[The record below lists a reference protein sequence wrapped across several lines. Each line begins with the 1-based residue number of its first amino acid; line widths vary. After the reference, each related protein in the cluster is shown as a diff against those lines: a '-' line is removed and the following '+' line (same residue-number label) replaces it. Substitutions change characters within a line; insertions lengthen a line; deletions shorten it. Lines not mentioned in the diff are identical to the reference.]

1 MTETMPARI
10 VELWGGWEPDE
21 REWLKDFRDA
31 LQTRYADAITRAV
44 LFGSRARGDWN
55 EDSDIDVL
63 VIVRNQA
70 SSMKK
75 EIQELGASLSVGRL
89 AVPTVPTVI
98 LQTEAE
104 WTIIGG
110 SGAAPAHRGGSA
122 GGERPMKGDTALAH
136 WSNAVEG
143 LESAEILHN
152 HGKYKRAISE
162 AYYTMEAAARAS
174 LATKEVHPKTRT
186 RRMESA
192 DQQDGPQRR
201 DGRRDSGSPRQGA
214 SEAGGSG
221 VRYRSPKEQKQ
232 KRARDARARA
242 ASLRRR
248 GGTC

>member
-63 VIVRNQA
+63 MIVRNEV

-89 AVPTVPTVI
+89 AVPTVIP
-98 LQTEAE
+98 QTEAE

-110 SGAAPAHRGGSA
+110 SGLPLHT
-122 GGERPMKGDTALAH
+122 E
-136 WSNAVEG
+136 VE
-143 LESAEILHN
+143 A
-152 HGKYKRAISE
+152 
-162 AYYTMEAAARAS
+162 
-174 LATKEVHPKTRT
+174 
-186 RRMESA
+186 
-192 DQQDGPQRR
+192 
-201 DGRRDSGSPRQGA
+201 QGV
-214 SEAGGSG
+214 S
-221 VRYRSPKEQKQ
+221 V
-232 KRARDARARA
+232 
-242 ASLRRR
+242 L
-248 GGTC
+248 

>member
-1 MTETMPARI
+1 MLARI

-63 VIVRNQA
+63 VIVRNEA

-110 SGAAPAHRGGSA
+110 SGLPLHT
-122 GGERPMKGDTALAH
+122 E
-136 WSNAVEG
+136 VE
-143 LESAEILHN
+143 A
-152 HGKYKRAISE
+152 
-162 AYYTMEAAARAS
+162 
-174 LATKEVHPKTRT
+174 
-186 RRMESA
+186 
-192 DQQDGPQRR
+192 
-201 DGRRDSGSPRQGA
+201 QGV
-214 SEAGGSG
+214 S
-221 VRYRSPKEQKQ
+221 V
-232 KRARDARARA
+232 
-242 ASLRRR
+242 L
-248 GGTC
+248 